1 MGLVGEKHKP
11 KDSTL
16 KCTIGRSNSI
26 TPMQIVLANSVVEA
40 ITKAAKF
47 QLFMPSRLYGCLFF
61 FLSTSSD
68 GVEGSF
74 FSSDS
79 ATTLD

>member
-1 MGLVGEKHKP
+1 
-11 KDSTL
+11 
-16 KCTIGRSNSI
+16 
-26 TPMQIVLANSVVEA
+26 MQIVLANSVVEA